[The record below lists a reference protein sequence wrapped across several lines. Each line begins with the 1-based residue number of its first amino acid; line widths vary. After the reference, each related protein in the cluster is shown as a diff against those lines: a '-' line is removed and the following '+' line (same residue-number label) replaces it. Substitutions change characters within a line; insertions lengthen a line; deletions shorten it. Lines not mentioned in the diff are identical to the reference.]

1 MRGCNKKK
9 KAKYIVIVFFAIIIL
24 GRIFIPWALEPE
36 NFRDT
41 KNKINSFI
49 NRYTIPDSYNA
60 KSLIAVDL
68 SNNNDF
74 VSKRA
79 NEQQTPASLAKLFVI
94 DYATTLVDL
103 DDVVLAKNEAISLTK
118 QGSSVA
124 NIKEKKYYVKNL
136 FAAMLVPSGN
146 DAAYVLAD
154 YCGGIISPKAT
165 TSKERIEVFMKN
177 LNEYLKYE
185 ICKSKT
191 LMINEN
197 SGHDI
202 IYQKNK
208 VENLKIA
215 NQTMNHILI
224 YPNETFSFYYLVR
237 NSRKYGSY
245 KDGLILVDGKI
256 VAKKGGG
263 ICHLSN
269 LLYYLFLMSP
279 LTVVERHGHKIKSFP
294 NPDKS
299 SLEGIDATIS
309 SGWLDLKVKNE
320 TNNIYQID
328 ISFDENY
335 MYGKILSDKEST
347 IDYKIVN
354 GNLNYIKE
362 NNKIYECVEVIR
374 IEIDKKTKKEI
385 KKEKL
390 YDEKVLIKYEL
401 PSDVKVEEM

>member
-1 MRGCNKKK
+1 MAR
-9 KAKYIVIVFFAIIIL
+9 
-24 GRIFIPWALEPE
+24 
-36 NFRDT
+36 
-41 KNKINSFI
+41 
-49 NRYTIPDSYNA
+49 
-60 KSLIAVDL
+60 
-68 SNNNDF
+68 
-74 VSKRA
+74 KRLT
-79 NEQQTPASLAKLFVI
+79 QLFPFLLPLRVW
-94 DYATTLVDL
+94 
-103 DDVVLAKNEAISLTK
+103 
-118 QGSSVA
+118 QR
-124 NIKEKKYYVKNL
+124 NL
-136 FAAMLVPSGN
+136 FYQIGMRFDGN
-146 DAAYVLAD
+146 KY
-154 YCGGIISPKAT
+154 
-165 TSKERIEVFMKN
+165 SKNIGEN
-177 LNEYLKYE
+177 LKYE

-299 SLEGIDATIS
+299 YL
-309 SGWLDLKVKNE
+309 
-320 TNNIYQID
+320 
-328 ISFDENY
+328 
-335 MYGKILSDKEST
+335 
-347 IDYKIVN
+347 
-354 GNLNYIKE
+354 
-362 NNKIYECVEVIR
+362 
-374 IEIDKKTKKEI
+374 
-385 KKEKL
+385 
-390 YDEKVLIKYEL
+390 
-401 PSDVKVEEM
+401 

>member
-146 DAAYVLAD
+146 DAAY
-154 YCGGIISPKAT
+154 
-165 TSKERIEVFMKN
+165 
-177 LNEYLKYE
+177 
-185 ICKSKT
+185 
-191 LMINEN
+191 
-197 SGHDI
+197 
-202 IYQKNK
+202 
-208 VENLKIA
+208 
-215 NQTMNHILI
+215 
-224 YPNETFSFYYLVR
+224 
-237 NSRKYGSY
+237 
-245 KDGLILVDGKI
+245 
-256 VAKKGGG
+256 
-263 ICHLSN
+263 
-269 LLYYLFLMSP
+269 
-279 LTVVERHGHKIKSFP
+279 
-294 NPDKS
+294 
-299 SLEGIDATIS
+299 
-309 SGWLDLKVKNE
+309 
-320 TNNIYQID
+320 
-328 ISFDENY
+328 
-335 MYGKILSDKEST
+335 
-347 IDYKIVN
+347 
-354 GNLNYIKE
+354 
-362 NNKIYECVEVIR
+362 
-374 IEIDKKTKKEI
+374 
-385 KKEKL
+385 EKL
-390 YDEKVLIKYEL
+390 E
-401 PSDVKVEEM
+401 

>member
-1 MRGCNKKK
+1 
-9 KAKYIVIVFFAIIIL
+9 
-24 GRIFIPWALEPE
+24 
-36 NFRDT
+36 
-41 KNKINSFI
+41 
-49 NRYTIPDSYNA
+49 
-60 KSLIAVDL
+60 
-68 SNNNDF
+68 
-74 VSKRA
+74 
-79 NEQQTPASLAKLFVI
+79 
-94 DYATTLVDL
+94 
-103 DDVVLAKNEAISLTK
+103 
-118 QGSSVA
+118 
-124 NIKEKKYYVKNL
+124 
-136 FAAMLVPSGN
+136 
-146 DAAYVLAD
+146 
-154 YCGGIISPKAT
+154 
-165 TSKERIEVFMKN
+165 
-177 LNEYLKYE
+177 
-185 ICKSKT
+185 
-191 LMINEN
+191 
-197 SGHDI
+197 
-202 IYQKNK
+202 
-208 VENLKIA
+208 
-215 NQTMNHILI
+215 
-224 YPNETFSFYYLVR
+224 
-237 NSRKYGSY
+237 
-245 KDGLILVDGKI
+245 
-256 VAKKGGG
+256 
-263 ICHLSN
+263 
-269 LLYYLFLMSP
+269 MSP

>member
-1 MRGCNKKK
+1 MAR
-9 KAKYIVIVFFAIIIL
+9 
-24 GRIFIPWALEPE
+24 
-36 NFRDT
+36 
-41 KNKINSFI
+41 
-49 NRYTIPDSYNA
+49 
-60 KSLIAVDL
+60 
-68 SNNNDF
+68 
-74 VSKRA
+74 KRLT
-79 NEQQTPASLAKLFVI
+79 QLFPFLLPLRVW
-94 DYATTLVDL
+94 
-103 DDVVLAKNEAISLTK
+103 
-118 QGSSVA
+118 QR
-124 NIKEKKYYVKNL
+124 NL
-136 FAAMLVPSGN
+136 FYQIGMRFDGN
-146 DAAYVLAD
+146 KY
-154 YCGGIISPKAT
+154 
-165 TSKERIEVFMKN
+165 SKNIGEN
-177 LNEYLKYE
+177 LKYE

-224 YPNETFSFYYLVR
+224 YPNETF
-237 NSRKYGSY
+237 